1 MKILKIAPP
10 APRMTANRERVIGS
24 IRREALGHIRIMN
37 ESHAQQVLST
47 YQRHYNE
54 HRPHRARNQL
64 PPDVHRS
71 PLLTLREG

>member
-1 MKILKIAPP
+1 
-10 APRMTANRERVIGS
+10 
-24 IRREALGHIRIMN
+24 MN

-54 HRPHRARNQL
+54 RRPHRARNQL

-71 PLLTLREG
+71 PLLTRRES